1 MAIIAVEITCQCYIF
16 SCVKLVSWPA
26 FPLICLLDSD
36 VRNVQVVGYVL
47 SVSPRVHEGYIIVSV
62 QTRNLW
68 MGIMKFEIER
78 PFRSVTLCNISSLSL
93 QDKITSIYH
102 KS

>member
-62 QTRNLW
+62 STDE
-68 MGIMKFEIER
+68 KFVNGYYEIWNR
-78 PFRSVTLCNISSLSL
+78 APISFSDSL
-93 QDKITSIYH
+93 QHFFAIFAR
-102 KS
+102 